1 MTATRPHHTLQ
12 QGQVQRSYVM
22 ADRGAR
28 PVIRG
33 WFHFGAAILSALA
46 AAVLITFA
54 WMTLQWVQALGVTM
68 YGAGLFLLFG
78 VSAMY
83 HRWPWR
89 TASAVQSVSYT
100 HLTLPTSDLV

>member
-1 MTATRPHHTLQ
+1 
-12 QGQVQRSYVM
+12 M

-68 YGAGLFLLFG
+68 YGSGLFLLFG

-89 TASAVQSVSYT
+89 TASAVQWWRRA
-100 HLTLPTSDLV
+100 D